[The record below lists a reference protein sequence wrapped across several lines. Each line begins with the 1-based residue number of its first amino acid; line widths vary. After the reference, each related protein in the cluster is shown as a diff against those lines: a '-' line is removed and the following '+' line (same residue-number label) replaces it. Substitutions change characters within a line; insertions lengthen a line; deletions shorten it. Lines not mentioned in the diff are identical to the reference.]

1 MGGKNVYDVN
11 NFLLNLEIVKEFKD
25 ILYNLDI
32 IWYFKVL

>member
-1 MGGKNVYDVN
+1 MGKWEEKNVYDVN

-32 IWYFKVL
+32 I